1 MSSEKTIMLK
11 SSDGETFEIEEVVAL
26 ESQTIKHMIEDDCA
40 NTTIPLP
47 NVTGKIMSMVVEYC
61 KKHVQSTNTKGKTVV
76 DDDLKAFDSEFVNV
90 DQDTLFDLILAANY
104 LNIKSLLDLTCKTVA
119 DMVKGKSTKE
129 IRKMFNIKNDF
140 TPEEEEQVRH
150 ENEWAFDS

>member
-1 MSSEKTIMLK
+1 MSLEKTIMLK
-11 SSDGETFEIEEVVAL
+11 SSNGETFEIEEVVAL

-47 NVTGKIMSMVVEYC
+47 NVTIKIMSMVVEYC
-61 KKHVQSTNTKGKTVV
+61 KKHVLSTNSKGKTV

-90 DQDTLFDLILAANY
+90 DQDTLFDLILAANH

-119 DMVKGKSTKE
+119 DMVKGKTTKE
-129 IRKMFNIKNDF
+129 ILKMVKKQ
-140 TPEEEEQVRH
+140 EEEEKARR
-150 ENEWAFDS
+150 EKEEIIKA